1 MNLAFKKSGRE
12 QIGKVIMI
20 GVDGA
25 DWKLINPWIEDGY
38 LKYLNEII
46 SEGARGTLTSTI
58 PPFTLPAWT
67 SIFTGVNPGK
77 HGIADNLIRIGDEIR
92 PALSIHRKVPL
103 LWKLVGNSGLKS
115 IVVND
120 PVTYPP
126 ERINGIMVT
135 GFLTPPNSNSYVYP
149 PEIKEEVDKASGG
162 YMPELPLDY
171 DRLIA
176 HDRKEA
182 YDAIQRFAQ
191 KTADLALHLMKN
203 HEWNLFDV
211 TFTSTDRLQHFYW
224 HDAPYLREHYI
235 WLDSIIKKLVHL
247 ASDEQADIIIISDHG
262 FAPIHKSAHIN
273 TILANEGLIQTRRSK
288 LRDLLNKLGL
298 TSERL
303 ENLLRHKKLLE
314 FISELLPAHLRQAIP
329 SKRSE
334 FVVGQQ
340 RAKLSSAA
348 GIFVKCDLCRDYEA
362 VRNHIIRR
370 LLSLK
375 DDNKNV
381 MAGVYKREEVLWGAF
396 TSRAPDLFASPNEG
410 YYLSTHIRN
419 EVFGVPLQS
428 GSGIPRTGQH
438 RMQGIFAAYG
448 PNIKKHYT
456 LKRNIQT
463 WDIAPTILHLL
474 GLPIPRFMD
483 GNVIES
489 ILREERVRHRHDT
502 HSQITEEETDKK

>member
-1 MNLAFKKSGRE
+1 MRRSKNT
-12 QIGKVIMI
+12 GKIVVI

-25 DWKLINPWIEDGY
+25 DWRIIDPWIKDGY
-38 LKYLNEII
+38 LKHLNEII
-46 SEGARGTLTSTI
+46 NEGARGTLISTI

-92 PALSIHRKVPL
+92 PALSIHRKTPL

-162 YMPELPLDY
+162 YMPELPPNY
-171 DRLIA
+171 GKLIA

-182 YDAIQRFAQ
+182 YDTIQRFAQ

-203 HEWNLFDV
+203 HEWDVFDV

-224 HDAPYLREHYI
+224 HDEPSLREHYI
-235 WLDSIIKKLVHL
+235 WLDSIIEKLLNL
-247 ASDEQADIIIISDHG
+247 AFDEEADIVIVSDHG
-262 FAPIHKSAHIN
+262 FAPIRRSVHIN
-273 TILANEGLIQTRRSK
+273 TILANEGLIPIRRSK
-288 LRDLLNKLGL
+288 LRDFLNRLGVDSKSL
-298 TSERL
+298 SG
-303 ENLLRHKKLLE
+303 LLRHKKLRE
-314 FISELLPAHLRQAIP
+314 FATELLPERLRQAIP
-329 SKRSE
+329 SKSSE
-334 FVVGQQ
+334 FVFGQYI
-340 RAKLSSAA
+340 AKLFSAA
-348 GIFVKCDLCRDYEA
+348 GIFIEHDLCGDYEA
-362 VRNHIIRR
+362 VRNRILHR
-370 LLSLK
+370 LVSLK
-375 DDNKNV
+375 DDDKNV
-381 MAGVYKREEVLWGAF
+381 MAGVHKREEILWGPF
-396 TSRAPDLFASPNEG
+396 TSRAPDLFAVPNEG
-410 YYLSTHIRN
+410 YYLSTQIEN

-438 RMQGIFAAYG
+438 RMQGIFTAYG
-448 PNIKKHYT
+448 PNIKAGYG
-456 LKRNIQT
+456 LNRNIRT

-474 GLPIPRFMD
+474 GLPVPRFMD
-483 GNVIES
+483 GDIIKS
-489 ILREERVRHRHDT
+489 IFRNRSEPAGRTVVRSSSGARM
-502 HSQITEEETDKK
+502 